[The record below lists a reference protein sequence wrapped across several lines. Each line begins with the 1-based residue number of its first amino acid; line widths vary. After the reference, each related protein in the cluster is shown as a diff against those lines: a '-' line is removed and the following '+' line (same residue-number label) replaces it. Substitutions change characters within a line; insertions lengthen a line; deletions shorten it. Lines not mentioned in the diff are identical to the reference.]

1 MKLKRGLDRIVERP
15 LAEAN
20 RRGYNGGM
28 KPRMGTFFTECIVS
42 NQVARE
48 KQTPRRLLVDTG
60 SELTWIAS
68 NALREI
74 GVTPEKTEL
83 FELADGKTVSREVG
97 FALINAAGRI
107 TTDEVVFA
115 LEGDLQL
122 LGART
127 LEGLNLTVDPARKRL
142 VAAGPM
148 PAAAIG

>member
-1 MKLKRGLDRIVERP
+1 
-15 LAEAN
+15 
-20 RRGYNGGM
+20 
-28 KPRMGTFFTECIVS
+28 MGTFFTGCIVS

-48 KQTPRRLLVDTG
+48 RHTPRRLLVDTG

-68 NALREI
+68 AALREI
-74 GVTPEKTEL
+74 GVAPEKTEL

-148 PAAAIG
+148 PAAAAAL